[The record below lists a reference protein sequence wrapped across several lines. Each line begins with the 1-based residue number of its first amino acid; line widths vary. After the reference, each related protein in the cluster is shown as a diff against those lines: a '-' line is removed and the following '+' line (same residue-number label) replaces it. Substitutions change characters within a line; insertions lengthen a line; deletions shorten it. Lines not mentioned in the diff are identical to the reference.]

1 MEPALIIGL
10 TESITL
16 AIIGIVGK
24 WIVSRNEASNK
35 KIAKRNSRIAQAR
48 DKEQLAFK
56 KQIRA
61 ALDLT
66 NDLTIAIQTGQ
77 TNGYITQSQ
86 EKFNKAIEDAKV
98 AEQEARQELD
108 KLYLEELCY

>member
-56 KQIRA
+56 KQIRG
-61 ALDLT
+61 ALEGLQRSKRRT
-66 NDLTIAIQTGQ
+66 RAR
-77 TNGYITQSQ
+77 
-86 EKFNKAIEDAKV
+86 KV
-98 AEQEARQELD
+98 AGRN
-108 KLYLEELCY
+108 